1 MKDVAICRVGAAGGV
16 VTVGLG
22 MTGKVGP
29 GGDEK
34 TSRLI
39 VSCVVLPWP
48 IECQYYLCISGIE
61 RPR

>member
-1 MKDVAICRVGAAGGV
+1 MCGAVGEVA
-16 VTVGLG
+16 TVCLA

-39 VSCVVLPWP
+39 VSCIICRELSNFAITFAFAVLGS
-48 IECQYYLCISGIE
+48 LVS
-61 RPR
+61 